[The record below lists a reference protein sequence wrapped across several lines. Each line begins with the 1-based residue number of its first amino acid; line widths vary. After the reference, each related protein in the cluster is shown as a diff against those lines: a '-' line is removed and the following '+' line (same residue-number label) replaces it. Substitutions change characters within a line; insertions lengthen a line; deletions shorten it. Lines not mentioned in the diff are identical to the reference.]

1 MGRVLRCAQSAQP
14 PYTLPVWQWH
24 LLPVPSRVEQKKR
37 NPVRTRSLALSASQA
52 MAATGT
58 AVSTAAASLP
68 PRGLRQDPPSSLRK
82 RHCAAVRPLAA
93 SPTAT
98 SGDAAAVESSPRRQV
113 LVAGAAAAA
122 AFVSRRPNQAALAAE
137 YLPVIDRKAGYS
149 FVYPFGWQEVAVQG
163 QDKVYKDVIEPLESV
178 SINMIQTTK
187 EDIRDL
193 GPPDQVAEALIRK
206 VLAPPTQKTKLIEAK
221 ENDIDGRAYY
231 TFEFTA
237 QAPNFTRHALGTIT
251 IANGKF
257 YTLATGANERRW
269 DKMKDRLHKIV
280 DSFKIETKV

>member
-1 MGRVLRCAQSAQP
+1 MTEIAKMGRVLRCAQSAQP

-98 SGDAAAVESSPRRQV
+98 SGRWPSACFFRISPLRFMAISSPPPPCVTSLCHICCQV
-113 LVAGAAAAA
+113 T
-122 AFVSRRPNQAALAAE
+122 P
-137 YLPVIDRKAGYS
+137 
-149 FVYPFGWQEVAVQG
+149 
-163 QDKVYKDVIEPLESV
+163 
-178 SINMIQTTK
+178 
-187 EDIRDL
+187 
-193 GPPDQVAEALIRK
+193 
-206 VLAPPTQKTKLIEAK
+206 
-221 ENDIDGRAYY
+221 
-231 TFEFTA
+231 
-237 QAPNFTRHALGTIT
+237 
-251 IANGKF
+251 
-257 YTLATGANERRW
+257 RRW
-269 DKMKDRLHKIV
+269 RAPRGGRCLWLGLPRPPPSSPGGLTRRHVSLIFLCIYQ
-280 DSFKIETKV
+280 SA